1 MGSPYDYV
9 MAPGE
14 LLDDKLVQLDDD
26 SGTTIIRGGTV
37 LDGTGGRHEDA
48 TVVIRGGLVEALHLA
63 GKAPPPPDDAR
74 LIDATGATVM
84 PGIMDAHIH
93 MQGNASPDPLRGH
106 LEPSDDVKFIRA
118 AFEMYQVLA
127 SGVTTVRALGHG
139 PAEHTY
145 ALRESARLG
154 LIHGP
159 RMLISGWALSQT
171 RGHGDLRV
179 MPYDWVEHER
189 PRAAFCDGELE
200 CRKMVR
206 RNFGEGAD
214 VIKVY
219 SSDNRT
225 GRPDFT
231 IDELSAIAD
240 EAHRRGKRVATHA
253 KTYEGVRNALEA
265 GIDTIEHGTPEV
277 HEDLLET
284 MLAQETHLIPTMAT
298 VHRIAAE
305 GADWGAPPAAIER
318 AKRELEGRQGMVR
331 RAHEMGVKVGT
342 GSDAGARSG
351 FGLLA
356 AREVALL
363 VDCGFSP
370 MDAVSAA
377 THVAAGALGIQAD
390 VGSISAG
397 KAADILVID
406 GDLLADV
413 GRLQDRTNIRVIVQR
428 HHHE

>member
-1 MGSPYDYV
+1 MPSPYDYV
-9 MAPGE
+9 MGPGE
-14 LLDDKLVQLDDD
+14 LLDHKLVQLDDD
-26 SGTTIIRGGTV
+26 SGTTVIQGGTV
-37 LDGTGGRHEDA
+37 LDGMGGRHERA
-48 TVVIRGGLVEALHLA
+48 TVVIQGGSIQALHA
-63 GKAPPPPDDAR
+63 DGDAPPVPDGAR
-74 LIDATGATVM
+74 VIDATGSTVM

-93 MQGNASPDPLRGH
+93 MQGTASADRLRSH

-145 ALRESARLG
+145 ALREATRLG

-171 RGHGDLRV
+171 RGHGDLDGL
-179 MPYDWVEHER
+179 PYDWVEHER

-231 IDELSAIAD
+231 VAELSAIAD

-253 KTYEGVRNALEA
+253 KTYEGVKNALEA

-305 GADWGAPPAAIER
+305 GTDWGAPPAAIER
-318 AKRELEGRQGMVR
+318 AKRELEGRQKMVR
-331 RAHEMGVKVGT
+331 RAHEMGIRVGT
-342 GSDAGARSG
+342 GSDAGARAG

-363 VDCGFSP
+363 VDTGFSP
-370 MDAVSAA
+370 MDALSAA
-377 THVAAGALGIQAD
+377 THVAAGALGIQSE
-390 VGSISAG
+390 VGSISPG
-397 KAADILVID
+397 KAADVLVVD
-406 GDLLADV
+406 GDLLTDV
-413 GRLQDRTNIRVIVQR
+413 SRLQDRTALRSIVQR
-428 HHHE
+428 NNHQ